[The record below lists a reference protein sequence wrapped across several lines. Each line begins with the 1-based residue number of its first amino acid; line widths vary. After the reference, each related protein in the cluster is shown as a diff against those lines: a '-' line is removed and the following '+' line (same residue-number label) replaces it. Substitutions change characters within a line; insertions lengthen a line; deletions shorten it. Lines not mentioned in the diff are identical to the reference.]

1 MSDKSYVGLAAC
13 PICGEDSG
21 VLLNRRL
28 QNTFENGKRY
38 ALNCAKCESVLK
50 VGGVWMIEVKDDAVE
65 GPNPFRTGYIVGMS
79 EQWQQRTGAAKVN
92 FVRES
97 DLKEMMGDQYK
108 VEVDNNGQR
117 NPADQK

>member
-28 QNTFENGKRY
+28 QNTFENDKRY
-38 ALNCAKCESVLK
+38 ALNCVKCDSVLNF
-50 VGGVWMIEVKDDAVE
+50 GGAWLIEVKDDAVE

-79 EQWQQRTGAAKVN
+79 EQWRLRTGAKQINYVH
-92 FVRES
+92 ES
-97 DLKEMMGDQYK
+97 DLKEIMGDQYK
-108 VEVDNNGQR
+108 VEVDNGQG
-117 NPADQK
+117 NQTDQK